1 MTKLKVGSITIIV
14 SGYYINNGRPYF
26 QRAVPEDLRE
36 RLGRSKISVP
46 LKPEHGHAAV
56 QCQRLSD
63 QWSALFKAM
72 RNDPSLTP
80 SEVKQAAIT
89 KLALFGLKEGD
100 GNVEISMPLGHEGTY
115 NTQPHL
121 EAFEAAIE
129 DDFRRGDPVARAAY
143 EALRKPMPVLLSEA
157 FAIYLDNHQRG
168 NDSALKQSQSQ
179 HWTKFIALTG
189 DIPLT
194 TLSREHAKAYRD
206 HRLNTGMKAA
216 TVKRELNTLMAIVNK
231 AFAELTINQKNP
243 FENLTIHKTDDNASK
258 EKEPYT
264 RQDLTMLLSQARRLD
279 DERRRIVIVLAL
291 TGARLAEIVGLR
303 RKDVDPINKSIQIVA
318 HQSRSLKTSASA
330 RTLPLLPMALEAI
343 EKQLSD
349 HTGDFVFPS
358 YASKT
363 EVKADSA
370 SAALNKWAKTIVNEP
385 NRTMHSFRHAM
396 RDQLRAVNCPS
407 EVSKAIGGWSEGN
420 DASSSYGAGYALD
433 MKRKWLTKAYEWL
446 SPTL

>member
-1 MTKLKVGSITIIV
+1 MTKLKVGSITLIV
-14 SGYYINNGRPYF
+14 NGYYINNGRPYF
-26 QRAVPEDLRE
+26 QRAVPEDLRK

-46 LKPEHGHAAV
+46 LRPEHGHAAV

-72 RNDPSLTP
+72 RNAPSLTP

-121 EAFEAAIE
+121 EAFEAEIE

-143 EALRKPMPVLLSEA
+143 EVLRKPMPVLLSEA

-168 NDSALKQSQSQ
+168 NDSAFKQSQSQ

-243 FENLTIHKTDDNASK
+243 FEQLTIHKTATNTST
-258 EKEPYT
+258 EKQPYSREEIT
-264 RQDLTMLLSQARRLD
+264 KLLSHAQALN

-303 RKDVDPINKSIQIVA
+303 RKDVDLTNKSIHIVS
-318 HQSRSLKTSASA
+318 HLSRSLKTTVSQ
-330 RTLPLLPMALEAI
+330 RHLPLIPLALTAI
-343 EKQLSD
+343 EAQLSV
-349 HTGDFVFPS
+349 HTSDFVFPA
-358 YASKT
+358 YAGEAS
-363 EVKADSA
+363 VKSDSA
-370 SAALNKWAKTIVNEP
+370 SAALNKWAKTIISTP
-385 NRTMHSFRHAM
+385 NRTMHSLRHAL
-396 RDQLRAVNCPS
+396 RDQLRALNCPN

-420 DASSSYGAGYALD
+420 DVSSSYGLGYELD
-433 MKRKWLTKAYEWL
+433 MKREWLTKAYEWVKI
-446 SPTL
+446 T

>member
-14 SGYYINNGRPYF
+14 NGYYNNNGRPYF
-26 QRAVPEDLRE
+26 QRAVPEDLRK

-46 LKPEHGHAAV
+46 LKPEHGHVAV

-72 RNDPSLTP
+72 RNDPMLTP

-89 KLALFGLKEGD
+89 KLALFGLKAGD
-100 GNVEISMPLGHEGTY
+100 GNVEIPMPFGHEGTF
-115 NTQPHL
+115 NTHPHL
-121 EAFEAAIE
+121 EAFQAEIE
-129 DDFRRGDPVARAAY
+129 DDLRRRDPVAIAAY

-168 NDSALKQSQSQ
+168 NDSAFKLSQSQ

-194 TLSREHAKAYRD
+194 TLTREHAKAYRD

-216 TVKRELNTLMAIVNK
+216 TVKRELNTLMAVVNK

-243 FENLTIHKTDDNASK
+243 FENLTIHRTDDNASK

-264 RQDLTMLLSQARRLD
+264 RDEITKLLSQARALN

-303 RKDVDPINKSIQIVA
+303 RQDVDLSGKSIRIA
-318 HQSRSLKTSASA
+318 PHPSRSLKTPASQRA
-330 RTLPLLPMALEAI
+330 VPALPLALVAL
-343 EKQLSD
+343 KAQLSEHVD
-349 HTGDFVFPS
+349 DFVFPT
-358 YASKT
+358 YAGK
-363 EVKADSA
+363 KAIKSGSA
-370 SAALNKWAKTIVNEP
+370 SAALNKWAKTIVSAP
-385 NRTMHSFRHAM
+385 NKTMHSFRHAL
-396 RDQLRAVNCPS
+396 RDQLRAVNCPDD
-407 EVSKAIGGWSEGN
+407 VGKAIGGWSEGN
-420 DASSSYGAGYALD
+420 DVSSSYGLGYELD
-433 MKRKWLTKAYEWL
+433 VKRKWLTKAYAWVKI
-446 SPTL
+446 T